1 MEPERAGRARRR
13 GGRGCARRHEPEGP
27 KHDDGRGDARRRGRA
42 RRARSAS
49 AALAR
54 TIHDAKGENLTAV
67 LVVARD
73 EDAVLLANG
82 AWTETPPDE
91 TVETTRVAYVAFTR
105 AERLLVI
112 AIPSDT
118 ADDVV
123 EKIRAVGFTE
133 PTESRARPST

>member
-1 MEPERAGRARRR
+1 
-13 GGRGCARRHEPEGP
+13 
-27 KHDDGRGDARRRGRA
+27 
-42 RRARSAS
+42 
-49 AALAR
+49 
-54 TIHDAKGENLTAV
+54 
-67 LVVARD
+67 
-73 EDAVLLANG
+73 LANG